1 MLEVFE
7 VNNNSIINWI
17 EFGNLSIPNILLSK
31 YASLSMN
38 EEELVMIL
46 QIFSFQQK
54 GHTFPTP
61 SQLAEIMSLNDQKC
75 MEVIRQ
81 LLKKGLI
88 EIVEQKD
95 ERNLRS
101 EAYSLSPLWIKLIES
116 TEEKQP
122 SVEQTNPIPS
132 IIEQNEES
140 TYSVFEK
147 EFGRLL
153 SPFEIETLT
162 MWMDQDEHDE
172 KLIKAALK
180 EAVISGK
187 LNFRYIDRILFE
199 WKKNGIK
206 QVEQAISYSKH
217 FRKKDPQ
224 SQNKEQAETKYTGA
238 IPFYNWLEK

>member
-7 VNNNSIINWI
+7 VNNNSILNWI
-17 EFGNLSIPNILLSK
+17 QLGNISIPNILLSH
-31 YASLSMN
+31 YTSLNIN

-46 QIFSFQQK
+46 QLYSFQQQ

-61 SQLAEIMSLNDQKC
+61 TQLAKIMSINEQKC
-75 MEVIRQ
+75 MEVIRE
-81 LLKKGLI
+81 LLKKGLL
-88 EIVEQKD
+88 EITEEID
-95 ERNLRS
+95 HDNLRC
-101 EAYSLSPLWIKLIES
+101 EAYSLSPLWLKLVDFIQNGQQSNE
-116 TEEKQP
+116 TP
-122 SVEQTNPIPS
+122 TIPS
-132 IIEQNEES
+132 IIEQDEES
-140 TYSVFEK
+140 IYLVFEK

-162 MWMDQDEHDE
+162 MWMDQDDHNE
-172 KLIKAALK
+172 KLIKTALK

-206 QVEQAISYSKH
+206 QVDQAMNYSKH
-217 FRKKDPQ
+217 FRKKETREPQ
-224 SQNKEQAETKYTGA
+224 NETKYTGS

>member
-1 MLEVFE
+1 M
-7 VNNNSIINWI
+7 S
-17 EFGNLSIPNILLSK
+17 
-31 YASLSMN
+31 
-38 EEELVMIL
+38 EEELVMCIQL
-46 QIFSFQQK
+46 YSFQQQ
-54 GHTFPTP
+54 GQTFPTP
-61 SQLAEIMSLNDQKC
+61 YQLSEIMSINEHRC

-81 LLKKGLI
+81 LLKKGLL
-88 EIVEQKD
+88 EIVEQSD

-101 EAYSLSPLWIKLIES
+101 EAYSLAPLWSKLANSMNNQVIEK
-116 TEEKQP
+116 EEEIV
-122 SVEQTNPIPS
+122 SIVEQTENS
-132 IIEQNEES
+132 IF
-140 TYSVFEK
+140 TVFEK

-153 SPFEIETLT
+153 SPFECETLT

-206 QVEQAISYSKH
+206 QVDQAMNYSKH
-217 FRKKDPQ
+217 FRKKDQQ
-224 SQNKEQAETKYTGA
+224 SNQTETKYTGS

>member
-7 VNNNSIINWI
+7 VNNNSILNWI
-17 EFGNLSIPNILLSK
+17 QLGNISIPNILLSS
-31 YASLSMN
+31 YSSFGIS

-46 QIFSFQQK
+46 QLYSFQQQ

-61 SQLAEIMSLNDQKC
+61 TQLAQIMSINEQKC
-75 MEVIRQ
+75 MEVIRE
-81 LLKKGLI
+81 LLKKGLL
-88 EIVEQKD
+88 EITEEID
-95 ERNLRS
+95 DHNLRC
-101 EAYSLSPLWIKLIES
+101 EAYSLAPLWLKLINHN
-116 TEEKQP
+116 EKNDQQP
-122 SVEQTNPIPS
+122 IEAPTFPS
-132 IIEQNEES
+132 IIEQAEES
-140 TYSVFEK
+140 IYSVFEK

-162 MWMDQDEHDE
+162 MWMDQDDHNE
-172 KLIKAALK
+172 KLIKTALK

-206 QVEQAISYSKH
+206 QVEQAINYSKH
-217 FRKKDPQ
+217 FRKKETREPQ
-224 SQNKEQAETKYTGA
+224 NETKYTGS